1 MSDHDHDDDG
11 LGEVEAH
18 TAHER
23 LDRLAGSIADRI
35 NLLEVRVGALEEQI
49 RISDQRLGLLE
60 ETLRQHEIEV
70 S

>member
-1 MSDHDHDDDG
+1 MSEYQRDDEG

-35 NLLEVRVGALEEQI
+35 NLLEVRVGALEEQV
-49 RISDQRLGLLE
+49 RTSDQRLSLLG
-60 ETLRQHEIEV
+60 ETLRQPEIEV
-70 S
+70 P